1 MEKKDKDVVYLNQ
14 RIDRLEKML
23 DSIDKKLDSS
33 QSFSY
38 SKTTTYTELEEE
50 ETENK
55 LSIADLGKIY
65 EEEGFEAFY
74 SKCREYGEVVD
85 TEEAEKPECDKLDE
99 SCTDGK
105 TTFSRL
111 FLCLAFFDI
120 SKIASRIVAIN
131 YAALNKGDKD
141 VLLSSSD
148 VTNVLSQEQ
157 WEKCLMSCTEQA
169 VKDFIQYGEA
179 DLNHTFREY
188 QIGRVHLES
197 TYVVWENEEYVKLNL
212 YWTDDSSYAS
222 SEDW

>member
-1 MEKKDKDVVYLNQ
+1 MEKKDKNIIYLNQ
-14 RIDRLEKML
+14 RIDRLEKIL
-23 DSIDKKLDSS
+23 DSINKKLNNN

-38 SKTTTYTELEEE
+38 STTTTYIEPEKAES
-50 ETENK
+50 K
-55 LSIADLGKIY
+55 ISIADLGKIY
-65 EEEGFEAFY
+65 EEESFEAFY
-74 SKCREYGEVVD
+74 SKCREYGKVVD
-85 TEEAEKPECDKLDE
+85 AEETEKPECDKLDDD
-99 SCTDGK
+99 CTDGK

-157 WEKCLMSCTEQA
+157 WEKCLMNCTKQV

-179 DLNHTFREY
+179 DSNHTFREY

-197 TYVVWENEEYVKLNL
+197 IYVVWENEEYVKLNL